1 MAGSK
6 LGHAVR
12 AFVRSP
18 FKIGRVAAYLDDQDG
33 AALGWWLRKMLSRE
47 ARCRLALAL
56 LAREDLTLQFEA
68 GGFTWTAP
76 TGDDIPAALLVTGSY
91 GADEVRDVTHWLATH
106 RPRPGRHV
114 LEIGAN
120 IGTTTLPLAEAG
132 WYVLAV
138 EPIPRTFEFLT
149 TNIAQNGAGDRVTEG
164 SVTMVVSHAL
174 GRSHVTG
181 SGQSPLHGTDEVEV
195 PAIPLHRLAADA
207 GLTANDIGWVWCD
220 TEGSEASVIRSGAAL
235 WASGVPLFAEVGP
248 RYGVRELVAE
258 HFAGFLPSNRV
269 AARNDPMPI
278 SDFGR
283 YLEQMTVLDDVLFLP

>member
-1 MAGSK
+1 
-6 LGHAVR
+6 
-12 AFVRSP
+12 
-18 FKIGRVAAYLDDQDG
+18 
-33 AALGWWLRKMLSRE
+33 MLSRD

-56 LAREDLTLQFEA
+56 LAREELTLQFEA

-76 TGDDIPAALLVTGSY
+76 TGDDIPAALLVHGSY
-91 GADEVRDVTHWLATH
+91 GADEVRDVTQWLATH

-149 TNIAQNGAGDRVTEG
+149 TNVAQNGATERVTCVRTAIAEIEG
-164 SVTMVVSHAL
+164 SVAMVVSHAL
-174 GRSHVTG
+174 GRSHVTE
-181 SGQSPLHGTDEVEV
+181 SGQSPLNGTDEIEV
-195 PAIPLHRLAADA
+195 PATTIGRLAADA

-235 WASGVPLFAEVGP
+235 WDSGVPLFAEVGP

-258 HFAGFLPSNRV
+258 HFAGFLPSSRV
-269 AARNDPMPI
+269 AVEDDPIPI
-278 SDFGR
+278 SEFGR
-283 YLEQMTVLDDVLFLP
+283 FLEQMTVLDDVLFLP